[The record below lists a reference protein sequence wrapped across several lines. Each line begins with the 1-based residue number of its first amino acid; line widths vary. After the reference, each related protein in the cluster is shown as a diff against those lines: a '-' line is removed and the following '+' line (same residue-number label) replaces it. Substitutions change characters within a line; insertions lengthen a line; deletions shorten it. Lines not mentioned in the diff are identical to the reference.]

1 MRYFDAKIEEGNKN
15 STFTVYYDSISS
27 TTVAGLYPTGI
38 SASNLT
44 FAQLSSETGVTVQV
58 PTASISL
65 LIVDNDPNC
74 SSSTLSGSLDDNCQ
88 QSISGSTLISS
99 PISGDNI
106 YNLGGWCQQSS
117 GVSSE
122 GEQYFWDANTF
133 EFKVWTFSGG
143 SNSSCIS
150 KATSPIGTKVSSFT
164 HINGTLT
171 ATGNNFLYDTGH
183 RYSSDFTSNNVA
195 IIAEWDPSLKDISIV
210 HVVCITP

>member
-1 MRYFDAKIEEGNKN
+1 MRYFDAKIEEGNKD
-15 STFTVYYDSISS
+15 STFTIYYDSISND
-27 TTVAGLYPTGI
+27 TIAGLYSSGV

-65 LIVDNDPNC
+65 LIVDDDPNC
-74 SSSTLSGSLDDNCQ
+74 SSSVLSGSLDDNCQ
-88 QSISGSTLISS
+88 QSISVSTLINS

-133 EFKVWTFSGG
+133 KFKVWSFAGG

-150 KATSPIGTKVSSFT
+150 RATSPIGTKVSSFT
-164 HINGTLT
+164 HLGGTITPT
-171 ATGNNFLYDTGH
+171 ATTVLYDTGY
-183 RYSSDFTSNNVA
+183 RYSPLYTSNNVA
-195 IIAEWDPSLKDISIV
+195 IIVEWGASLKEIITVYIV
-210 HVVCITP
+210 CVTP